1 MHHRIDISK
10 RVWES
15 FSWGDTPV
23 AALSLSGTSL
33 SITPLEGGLSGSRV
47 WKIGSPHASYC
58 LKSMPPDFPV
68 NLLRRI
74 HAAGNARR
82 ALGMQTL
89 AAYLPTRQG
98 ESYLEADGHLWEL
111 QSWLEGSP
119 PSQPLTADA
128 KRQIVQAVAGFHQVV
143 RETPYAST
151 ARGPSPGITARA
163 RLAER
168 WQQRPPEQ
176 TKALIM
182 AFGKPQ
188 QRPIFHKFVDSF
200 QQYAIPLCQRL
211 AELAT
216 VPFPLSDCLGDPR
229 PENFLFREGQLTGQ
243 IDLSSLRLDNW
254 ALDLARLGSELAE
267 DGRPDWDVV
276 FDTAG
281 KVAMLSPDERR
292 LAWGLDLANIL
303 LTGLNWIEWLV
314 VEKRRFASPD
324 QVANRLAHLERRLA
338 FVAEH
343 PAWKA

>member
-1 MHHRIDISK
+1 MHHGIDIPK

-15 FSWGDTPV
+15 FSWGDIPV
-23 AALSLSGTSL
+23 AALSRSSTSL
-33 SITPLEGGLSGSRV
+33 SVTPLEGGLSGSRV
-47 WKIGSPHASYC
+47 WKICSPHASYC

-74 HAAGNARR
+74 HAAGNTRR

-98 ESYLEADGHLWEL
+98 ESYLEAAGHLWEL
-111 QSWLEGSP
+111 QSWQEGASP
-119 PSQPLTADA
+119 SHPLATDV
-128 KRQIVQAVAGFHQVV
+128 KRQVVQAVARFHHIVHG
-143 RETPYAST
+143 TPYAPT
-151 ARGPSPGITARA
+151 ERGPSPGITFRTK
-163 RLAER
+163 LIER

-176 TKALIM
+176 LKASVS

-188 QRPIFHKFVDSF
+188 QRPILYRFVDSF
-200 QQYAIPLCQRL
+200 QQYVIPLRQRL

-216 VPFPLSDCLGDPR
+216 VSFPLSDCLGDPR

-267 DGRPDWDVV
+267 DGRPDWDMI

-303 LTGLNWIEWLV
+303 LTGLNWLEWLV
-314 VEKRRFASPD
+314 VEKRRFASPE

-338 FVAEH
+338 FVADH